1 MTFVQIAVNIP
12 AISGV
17 FDYSLPAALEGSVGV
32 GHLVTVPFGHQ
43 VVQGVVLRFVDI
55 PAVEDTKAVIDLL
68 DELPVLTSAQIALA
82 ETMAAQT
89 LNPVAAMVGLM
100 LPTGLSQQ
108 ADTEFGIRESG
119 IGDEIITPNS
129 QLPTHDFSQTQKRIL
144 SLLQK
149 HGSLRGRQIDR
160 HFKNVD
166 WRPSA
171 TNLVKRGVLTSKS
184 ILLAPR
190 VRPKFVRTAQL
201 AVEPQAALDAESTL
215 GVTEATQN
223 RRAAALQFLMR
234 ETDAV
239 AVSWIYA
246 ESGCNLSD
254 LQILAEK
261 ELIVL
266 RETEIWRDPTER
278 VDVGELGIGNWELT
292 SAQQVAMDV
301 VYASFAESLTRPLLL
316 HGVTGS
322 GKTEIY
328 IRAAQEAVKRG
339 GQTLILVPEIALTP
353 QTVRR
358 FLARFPGQVGLIH
371 SKLSEGERYDTW
383 RRARAGQLKVII
395 GARSALFAPLP
406 KIKLIV
412 LDEFHDGS
420 YHQTNIPFYDAVQA
434 AKSYAEVCGAV
445 CVLGSATPPIDA
457 MYHAK
462 STLTHS
468 RSARISLSRAAGEG
482 ERAQRSGGE
491 GVLLELP
498 DRIGE
503 RDLPPVDVID
513 MRAELRTGNTSIFS
527 RALREAL
534 AETLARGE
542 QAILFLNRRGS
553 ATYVFCRDCGHTL
566 KCPRCETPL
575 TLHAAPPPS
584 LPQNAG
590 GASSPPILGGVRG
603 GALQC
608 HRCNYSRQMPQKCP
622 ECGSRKI
629 RAYGLGSERVEN
641 EVNALFPDARTLRWD
656 YDTTRTKDAHELILS
671 HFSAHRADV
680 LVGTQMLAKGLD
692 LPMVT
697 LVGVVLADVGLNLP
711 DPFAAERVFQTLT
724 QVAGRAGRSAR
735 GGRVVLQSFDPSHYV
750 VQFAS
755 KHDYAGFYAHELEE
769 RRRLGYPPF
778 AKLVCLEYRD
788 RNPAKAEEE
797 ANKLAAEIKQL
808 LNTENRIQTT
818 VIGPVPAFFSKVD
831 GAYRWQIILRGSEPE
846 SLLRGMNLRDWR
858 VEVSP
863 VTLL

>member
-1 MTFVQIAVNIP
+1 MPTFVQIAVNIP
-12 AISGV
+12 AVSGV
-17 FDYSLPAALEGSVGV
+17 FDYSLPAELEGSVGI
-32 GHLVTVPFGHQ
+32 GHLVTVPFSHQ
-43 VVQGVVLRFVDI
+43 VVQGVVLRFIDQSSVQD
-55 PAVEDTKAVIDLL
+55 VKAVIDLL
-68 DELPVLTSAQIALA
+68 DEQPVLTAVQIALA

-89 LNPVAAMVGLM
+89 LNPLAAMVGLM

-108 ADTEFGIRESG
+108 ADVQYSVNSNQLSG
-119 IGDEIITPNS
+119 GSGQLGQVQRRLLGLLEKRGD
-129 QLPTHDFSQTQKRIL
+129 
-144 SLLQK
+144 
-149 HGSLRGRQIDR
+149 LRGRQIDR

-171 TNLVKRGVLTSKS
+171 QNLVKRGVLTSKS
-184 ILLAPR
+184 VLPKPR

-201 AVEPQAALDAESTL
+201 AVEPQAALDAAPSLGSTDQ
-215 GVTEATQN
+215 TQT
-223 RRAAALQFLMR
+223 RREAALRFLIR

-239 AVSWIYA
+239 AVSWVYA

-254 LQILAEK
+254 LRILEEK
-261 ELIVL
+261 DLIAL
-266 RETEIWRDPTER
+266 RETEIWRDPVER
-278 VDVGELGIGNWELT
+278 VEIREEESGKKVLT
-292 SAQQVAMDV
+292 PAQQSAMDAV
-301 VYASFAESLTRPLLL
+301 TTSFAESLTRPLLL

-328 IRAAQEAVKRG
+328 IRAAQEAVRRG
-339 GQTLILVPEIALTP
+339 GQALILVPEIALTP

-358 FLARFPGQVGLIH
+358 FLARFPGQVGLLH
-371 SKLSEGERYDTW
+371 SNLSEGERYDTW
-383 RRARAGQLKVII
+383 RRARAGQLKVVI

-406 KIKLIV
+406 HVKLIV

-434 AKSYAEVCGAV
+434 AQHYAEICGAV
-445 CVLGSATPPIDA
+445 CIFGSATPPIDA
-457 MYHAK
+457 MYLAIP
-462 STLTHS
+462 LP
-468 RSARISLSRAAGEG
+468 SLPPRGEG
-482 ERAQRSGGE
+482 ISSPPPRGGVR
-491 GVLLELP
+491 GGALLELP
-498 DRIGE
+498 DRIAD
-503 RDLPPVDVID
+503 RDLPPVDVVD
-513 MRAELRTGNTSIFS
+513 MRAELRIGNTSIFS
-527 RALREAL
+527 RALRDAL
-534 AETLARGE
+534 AEMLTRGE

-566 KCPRCETPL
+566 KCPRCDTPL
-575 TLHAAPPPS
+575 TLHATGRS
-584 LPQNAG
+584 QL
-590 GASSPPILGGVRG
+590 L
-603 GALQC
+603 C
-608 HRCNYSRQMPQKCP
+608 HRCNYTRQMPKTCP

-629 RAYGLGSERVEN
+629 RGYGLGSERVEN
-641 EVNALFPDARTLRWD
+641 EVNELFPDARTLRWD

-735 GGRVVLQSFDPSHYV
+735 GGRVVLQTFDPEHYV

-755 KHDYAGFYAHELEE
+755 RHDYAGFYAHELEQ

-778 AKLVCLEYRD
+778 AKLVRLEYRD
-788 RNPAKAEEE
+788 PNPAKAEE
-797 ANKLAAEIKQL
+797 AATQLAAEINRL
-808 LNTENRIQTT
+808 LTTENRKQTT

-831 GAYRWQIILRGSEPE
+831 GAYRWQIIVRGPEPE
-846 SLLRGMNLRDWR
+846 SLVQGRDLRGWR
-858 VEVSP
+858 IEVNP